1 MMVMNKE
8 LKEQTEHNI
17 QGLATVDVFNLRV
30 ATVGVYIYIY
40 MRIRSHFGPSS
51 IAKACGA

>member
-40 MRIRSHFGPSS
+40 AYP
-51 IAKACGA
+51 

>member
-30 ATVGVYIYIY
+30 ATVGVYIY

-51 IAKACGA
+51 IANARGA